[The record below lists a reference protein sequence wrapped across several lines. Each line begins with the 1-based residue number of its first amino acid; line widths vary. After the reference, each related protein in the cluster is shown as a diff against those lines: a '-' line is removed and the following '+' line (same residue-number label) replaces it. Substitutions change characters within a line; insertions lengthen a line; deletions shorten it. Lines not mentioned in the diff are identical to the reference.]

1 MAASVARRAALIE
14 VRVMSGSSPHVVQSM
29 PPVSA
34 PEAPVHAPGL
44 RGAMVVIVDDEDTAR
59 TVLDQ
64 MVRGIDPEV
73 STAVFA
79 SAGEALAWLADRS
92 ADLVITDYRMPGMNG
107 AQLAAQLRQDA
118 RLRHIPVMVVTATS
132 ERAVRYEALE
142 AGAVDFL
149 AKPIDPIEVRTRCR
163 NLLLLTRQYRLVKD
177 YSTLQE
183 RKLEQL
189 QDMLRPLAG
198 GGKDAAERPG
208 RGDLVTLGYEKLF
221 AITSCIAGV
230 QELVEAAQRHVSEI
244 EAQLIRPLRRSDD

>member
-1 MAASVARRAALIE
+1 
-14 VRVMSGSSPHVVQSM
+14 MSGSSPRVLPGVAKPRPHD
-29 PPVSA
+29 
-34 PEAPVHAPGL
+34 APVHVLGL
-44 RGAMVVIVDDEDTAR
+44 RGASVAIVDDEDTAR

-64 MVRGIDPEV
+64 MVRGIDPEI
-73 STAVFA
+73 STSVFA
-79 SAGEALAWLADRS
+79 SGGEALEWLKGNE

-118 RLRHIPVMVVTATS
+118 RLRHVPVMVVTATND
-132 ERAVRYEALE
+132 RAVRYEALE

-183 RKLEQL
+183 RKLDQL
-189 QDMLRPLAG
+189 QDLLRPLMRG
-198 GGKDAAERPG
+198 GGRDLAERLEQG
-208 RGDLVTLGYEKLF
+208 EFITVGYEKLF

-230 QELVEAAQRHVSEI
+230 QELVDAAQRHISEL
-244 EAQLIRPLRRSDD
+244 ENQLIRPLRRADD